1 LNVSI
6 EELVLIGIE
15 NLLAQPESLSP
26 NTAQNILNKKAKIPP
41 DLVDKFYALASDSEK
56 DVAGLSSTAQMSQHP
71 PYQEIIS
78 MGTQIVPLLLSEL
91 KINPLYCLSA
101 LSAIT
106 GKNPI
111 KPEQR
116 GRVKQMASAWIDWG
130 RNRGYAI
137 EENVEKAEFEFKCPN
152 LSRIFLLKADDFA
165 LTAIFIMYNNNKK

>member
-1 LNVSI
+1 MNTIAIALSDERLLKLQKLANDLNVSI

-26 NTAQNILNKKAKIPP
+26 NTAQNILNKNAKIPP
-41 DLVDKFYALASDSEK
+41 DIVDKFYALASDWEK

-71 PYQEIIS
+71 AYQEIIS

-91 KINPLYCLSA
+91 KINRLYSLWA

-106 GKNPI
+106 GENPI

-137 EENVEKAEFEFKCPN
+137 ERNV
-152 LSRIFLLKADDFA
+152 
-165 LTAIFIMYNNNKK
+165 